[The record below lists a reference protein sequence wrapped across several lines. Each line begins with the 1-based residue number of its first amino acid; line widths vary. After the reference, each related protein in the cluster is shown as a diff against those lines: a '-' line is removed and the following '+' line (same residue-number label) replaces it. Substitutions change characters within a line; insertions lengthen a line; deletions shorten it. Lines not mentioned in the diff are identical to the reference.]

1 VYETLARETGD
12 PSDRITLADLTLRA
26 GDAPGARR
34 LYEEALKGNPT
45 SAEALRGA
53 ARAAAGAGDRD
64 AALGYWR
71 RALEASPPGGTAW
84 YEARLAEVA
93 LLAQDGRKKQA
104 CDLIRTSRG
113 PHPFR
118 GGAGRHGGR
127 QRGTRQGSRR
137 RCVAGYQLQAR
148 GVGRNRAVGIV
159 ADRHADEHGIGPHR
173 HAAEVEQRLVGT
185 DDVHQHLEA

>member
-1 VYETLARETGD
+1 
-12 PSDRITLADLTLRA
+12 
-26 GDAPGARR
+26 RR
-34 LYEEALKGNPT
+34 LYEEALKGDPT

-93 LLAQDGRKKQA
+93 LLAQDGRKTQA

-113 PHPFR
+113 RATWRATAGDPSGEPPPVRRRVPDPGARARPKRCGRYCCGSSRGRGPRRLPPARRRGRAAPHQ
-118 GGAGRHGGR
+118 GGR
-127 QRGTRQGSRR
+127 RAPAPRGHARR
-137 RCVAGYQLQAR
+137 
-148 GVGRNRAVGIV
+148 
-159 ADRHADEHGIGPHR
+159 
-173 HAAEVEQRLVGT
+173 AAPR
-185 DDVHQHLEA
+185 